1 VGFVETTKEIVREKR
16 LDFIFP
22 MTDEASVSLLPLR
35 DQLDDSVLIGPSIE
49 AYSELSDKGRL
60 VKSAVRHGFKIPEG
74 ELFESWADARQ
85 WSRHRAWPLVL
96 KPTRSVLT
104 RGTKGPSQTPP
115 VKIVQNLD
123 ELESAW
129 IHMEGSEALLQDYV
143 DGWGE
148 GIFVL
153 RVRGT
158 TRACFAHRRLR
169 EKPPGGGVSVLR
181 ESIPVDP
188 EVLGNLESLLD
199 ESGFEGI
206 AMAEFRTNGQDH
218 WLMEFN
224 VRFWGSLQLAI
235 DAGVDFPV
243 LAAEAF
249 RTPAGGLG
257 QISNYRVGIR
267 SRWLLG
273 DLDHAILLARGRPD
287 TLGRRGVGAALGVI
301 LTPAGPGC
309 RWEVLRLSDPRPFW
323 VELKQWLGAALNQR
337 ADAD

>member
-1 VGFVETTKEIVREKR
+1 
-16 LDFIFP
+16 
-22 MTDEASVSLLPLR
+22 M
-35 DQLDDSVLIGPSIE
+35 
-49 AYSELSDKGRL
+49 
-60 VKSAVRHGFKIPEG
+60 
-74 ELFESWADARQ
+74 
-85 WSRHRAWPLVL
+85 
-96 KPTRSVLT
+96 
-104 RGTKGPSQTPP
+104 
-115 VKIVQNLD
+115 
-123 ELESAW
+123 
-129 IHMEGSEALLQDYV
+129 
-143 DGWGE
+143 
-148 GIFVL
+148 
-153 RVRGT
+153 
-158 TRACFAHRRLR
+158 
-169 EKPPGGGVSVLR
+169 LR

-249 RTPAGGLG
+249 RTPAGGPG